1 MADTVTLTLEEAD
14 ALVMQALTASGAS
27 ESNARKLADG
37 VMGAELDGIP
47 SHGLMYVPIYCEH
60 AKCGKID
67 GQAQPTVEQISPS
80 AYLADA
86 RSGFAH
92 PAIDLGFSKLVPAAK
107 ENGVAVLAVRNS
119 YNCGVLGFHVSRLA
133 SERLVGIGFTNA
145 PASIAPVGGNRPVVG
160 TNPFACA
167 VPGGDGEVALIIDQS
182 SSVVAKS
189 ELTKRANAGGS
200 IPEGWALDPGGN
212 PTTDPK
218 VGLTGTMVPSGG
230 YKGVGIAVL
239 VEVLAAALSG
249 ATLGIHASSFATN
262 DGGSPNTGQFFIA
275 LDPAKFSGDGFYQ
288 RIGDLLDAIKAQ
300 DGARLPGARRLA
312 ARNEV
317 PGRGVIAP
325 TALYERIKGY
335 CG

>member
-1 MADTVTLTLEEAD
+1 MSDTVTLTLEEAD
-14 ALVMQALTASGAS
+14 ALVMQALTASGTS
-27 ESNARKLADG
+27 EHNARKLADG

-67 GQAQPTVEQISPS
+67 GQAEPTIEQMSPS
-80 AYLADA
+80 AFLADA
-86 RSGFAH
+86 KSGFAH
-92 PAIDLGFSKLVPAAK
+92 PAIDLGFSKIVPAAR
-107 ENGVAVLAVRNS
+107 ELGIAALAVRNS

-133 SERLVGIGFTNA
+133 EQGLVGLGFTNA
-145 PASIAPVGGNRPVVG
+145 PASIAPVGGTRPVVG

-167 VPGGDGEVALIIDQS
+167 VPDGNGGVALIIDQS

-189 ELTKRANAGGS
+189 ELTKRANAGGT
-200 IPEGWALDPGGN
+200 IPEGWALDPDGH

-230 YKGVGIAVL
+230 YKGVGIAML
-239 VEVLAAALSG
+239 VEILAAALSG

-275 LDPAKFSGDGFYQ
+275 LNPGTFSGDGFHQ
-288 RIGDLLDAIKAQ
+288 RIGDLLNAIRAQ

-312 ARNEV
+312 ARKNV
-317 PGRGVIAP
+317 PGRGITVP
-325 TALYERIKGY
+325 LALHERIKGY
-335 CG
+335 CA

>member
-14 ALVMQALTASGAS
+14 ALVMQALTASGTS
-27 ESNARKLADG
+27 ETNARKLADG

-67 GQAQPTVEQISPS
+67 GHAEPEVEQKSPS
-80 AYLADA
+80 VFLADA

-92 PAIDLGFSKLVPAAK
+92 PAIDLGFSKLVPAAR
-107 ENGVAVLAVRNS
+107 EYGIAALAVRNS

-133 SERLVGIGFTNA
+133 SDGLVGIGFTNA
-145 PASIAPVGGNRPVVG
+145 PASIAPVGGNKPVVG

-167 VPGGDGEVALIIDQS
+167 VPAGDGDVALIIDQS

-189 ELTKRANAGGS
+189 EITKRANAGGT
-200 IPEGWALDPGGN
+200 IPEGWALDAQGN

-218 VGLTGTMVPSGG
+218 EGLAGTMVPSGG

-239 VEVLAAALSG
+239 VEVLAAALPG

-262 DGGSPNTGQFFIA
+262 DGGPPNTGQGFIA
-275 LDPAKFSGDGFYQ
+275 LDPATFSGSAFHR
-288 RIGDLLDAIKAQ
+288 RIGDLLDAIRAQ
-300 DGARLPGARRLA
+300 KGARLPGARRLA
-312 ARNEV
+312 ARTEV
-317 PGRGVIAP
+317 PERGVIVP
-325 TALYERIKGY
+325 VALYERIKGY
-335 CG
+335 CA